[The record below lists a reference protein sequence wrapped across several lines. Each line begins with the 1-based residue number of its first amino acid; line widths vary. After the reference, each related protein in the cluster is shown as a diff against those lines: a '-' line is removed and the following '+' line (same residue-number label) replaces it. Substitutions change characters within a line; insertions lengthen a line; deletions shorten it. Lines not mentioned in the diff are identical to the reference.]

1 MRNVFRVHGRRQGW
15 KGEHEG
21 KKVEKGGQEGIIET
35 QAGSEMAWEGKR
47 LGNGKEDRSSF
58 LKGELLVTK
67 ENMKVKL
74 PLKHMTNRKESVTKT
89 GLK

>member
-1 MRNVFRVHGRRQGW
+1 MQEVRWRGR
-15 KGEHEG
+15 ES
-21 KKVEKGGQEGIIET
+21 V
-35 QAGSEMAWEGKR
+35 
-47 LGNGKEDRSSF
+47 LGTERKTERSSF
-58 LKGELLVTK
+58 LKGELLVTR